1 VQYQLVFIGALLPHT
16 LVQQIGGMLT
26 ALCFEHLTT
35 DNLATKGILKLL
47 QLAKSPAHC
56 RW

>member
-16 LVQQIGGMLT
+16 LLQQIGGMLT

-35 DNLATKGILKLL
+35 DNLATKGILK
-47 QLAKSPAHC
+47 
-56 RW
+56 